1 MNKMAMIDLAKLFL
15 ASKIT
20 AIEFSERI
28 CVERRRLY
36 GVKDLSPNILNCGEE
51 LFMAAER
58 FEPDADRA
66 DYEIDDNGLKVEV
79 RLSWK
84 NLNYNHE

>member
-58 FEPDADRA
+58 FDPDADRA

-79 RLSWK
+79 RSILEK
-84 NLNYNHE
+84 FKL

>member
-51 LFMAAER
+51 LFMAA
-58 FEPDADRA
+58 P
-66 DYEIDDNGLKVEV
+66 
-79 RLSWK
+79 RLVSK
-84 NLNYNHE
+84 MMMEQLFLPEHPLHS

>member
-1 MNKMAMIDLAKLFL
+1 MNKMAIIDLAKSFL

-36 GVKDLSPNILNCGEE
+36 GVKDLSQDILNCGEE
-51 LFMAAER
+51 LFIAAER

-66 DYEIDDNGLKVEV
+66 DYEFDDNGLKIEV
-79 RLSWK
+79 RSILEK
-84 NLNYNHE
+84 FKL

>member
-51 LFMAAER
+51 LFM
-58 FEPDADRA
+58 
-66 DYEIDDNGLKVEV
+66 
-79 RLSWK
+79 
-84 NLNYNHE
+84 